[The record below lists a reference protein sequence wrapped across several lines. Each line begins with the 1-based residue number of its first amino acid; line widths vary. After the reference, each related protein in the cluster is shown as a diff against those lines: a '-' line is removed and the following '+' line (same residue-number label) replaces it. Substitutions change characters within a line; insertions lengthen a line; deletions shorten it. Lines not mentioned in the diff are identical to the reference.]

1 MSLVPLDPDE
11 TDAEDDARAQVPL
24 TGIDVSGNDREQ
36 ILEAL
41 RLNRKLLHEPQ
52 PGADVDERAVRA
64 TIDAL
69 LDKLNEGQ

>member
-11 TDAEDDARAQVPL
+11 TDDDGDAEVPL
-24 TGIDVSGNDREQ
+24 TGIEVSGSDREQ
-36 ILEAL
+36 ILQAL

-52 PGADVDERAVRA
+52 PGVDVDEGAVRA

-69 LDKLNEGQ
+69 LDKLSEAH